1 MDVLI
6 VCAEPPYPANHGGR
20 MDVMQK
26 IIAFSQLGYH
36 IDIIYVSN
44 GSNGQECDQYLS
56 QYVDK
61 INKVQR
67 KKGITSFLMALLTL
81 YPYQMISRRQLK
93 KINIDKHYDILLL
106 ESEHVF
112 SVLANPSIK
121 TTKKILRIHNDEYK
135 YFKALMRSTKG
146 VSKLYYLIESY
157 LLLLRKKSM
166 YNACDGLWFISKDEC
181 TSDYQHGQWLP
192 PNMPINQPFNSDKY
206 QQTSAKLLFVG
217 NLFTPNNLEAI
228 IWFLEQVY
236 PLLIADNAAIHLTI
250 AGSCKEKVNSRL
262 LDAIAKYDTKNVT
275 LITNPS
281 DDELNNIYQ
290 QHTIFVNSML
300 NGAGVKLKTID
311 AMRHSMAVVSTS
323 IGVEGTG
330 LIADQHY
337 KLANTEQEFY
347 NQIASL
353 IENMTEAKQLAQ
365 HAYQFV
371 ADNFDIKNRIDKLTK
386 VEK

>member
-1 MDVLI
+1 MDVLM

-26 IIAFSQLGYH
+26 IVAFSQLGYH

-44 GSNGQECDQYLS
+44 DRDDQECEQYLS
-56 QYVDK
+56 QYVDN
-61 INKVQR
+61 IYKVQR

-81 YPYQMISRRQLK
+81 YPYQMVSRRQLK
-93 KINIDKHYDILLL
+93 NINIDKHYDILVL

-112 SVLANPSIK
+112 SALSNPTICA
-121 TTKKILRIHNDEYK
+121 TKKILRIHNDEYK

-146 VSKLYYLIESY
+146 ISRYYYWIESY
-157 LLLLRKKSM
+157 LLQLRKKST

-181 TSDYQHGQWLP
+181 TSDYQHGEWLP

-206 QQTSAKLLFVG
+206 QQNPAKLLFVG

-236 PLLIADNAAIHLTI
+236 PSLIADDATLHLTI
-250 AGSCKEKVNSRL
+250 AGSCREKVNNRL
-262 LDAIAKYDTKNVT
+262 LDTIANYDTKNVT

-281 DDELNNIYQ
+281 DHELNKIYQ

-311 AMRHSMAVVSTS
+311 AMRNSMAVVSTS

-337 KLANTEQEFY
+337 KLADTEHEFY
-347 NQIASL
+347 SQIASL
-353 IENMTEAKQLAQ
+353 IKNMPEAKQLAQ

-371 ADNFDIKNRIDKLTK
+371 ADNFDIKNRIDQLTK
-386 VEK
+386 IEK